1 MKFLSYLLLATVL
14 ATPAAIAQ
22 QAGPGSAGQASPQAD
37 PIYIYKLA
45 GIDSEQEGEIRK
57 LVKDFESA
65 QRVRIKVLINLVKDM
80 RGLQLQP
87 SPVEDEVLD
96 KQDEINK
103 VTSNTATERV
113 KLMLKIRSIL
123 TPQQKQK
130 LVGLIKKSSE
140 QQQEQTK

>member
-1 MKFLSYLLLATVL
+1 MKFLSYLLVATL
-14 ATPAAIAQ
+14 FATPAAFAQ
-22 QAGPGSAGQASPQAD
+22 QASQGGSGQSPPQAD

-57 LVKDFESA
+57 LVKEFESA

-80 RGLQLQP
+80 RTLQLQP
-87 SPVEDEVLD
+87 DPVEDEVLS

-103 VTSNTATERV
+103 VTSNTASERV

-123 TPQQKQK
+123 SPQQKQK
-130 LVGLIKKSSE
+130 LVTLIKKSGESKPE
-140 QQQEQTK
+140 PKE